1 MISSSEGCRIMS
13 GGKKDVSR
21 DRSWRYQAGPLNI
34 RLHAPRIEALQGSS
48 LGWGRGVQ

>member
-21 DRSWRYQAGPLNI
+21 DRSWRYEAGPLNTSH
-34 RLHAPRIEALQGSS
+34 HAPRIQALQGSS
-48 LGWGRGVQ
+48 LGGGRGAQ